1 MSGKISENDGLLS
14 KRWRKCS
21 WGGEQT
27 RCHHRDGLLQN
38 HYSELLEDFQRPY
51 NSKNMVFN
59 VKKLLNVG
67 VDFTLQQRA
76 KRSNLGRMSGTFCR
90 FRLLLARFCW

>member
-1 MSGKISENDGLLS
+1 VSGKISENDGLLS

-27 RCHHRDGLLQN
+27 RCHRRDGLLQN
-38 HYSELLEDFQRPY
+38 HHSELLEDFHRPY

-59 VKKLLNVG
+59 VKKLL
-67 VDFTLQQRA
+67 TLSPA
-76 KRSNLGRMSGTFCR
+76 ALGQ
-90 FRLLLARFCW
+90 LAQHFFDGKIL